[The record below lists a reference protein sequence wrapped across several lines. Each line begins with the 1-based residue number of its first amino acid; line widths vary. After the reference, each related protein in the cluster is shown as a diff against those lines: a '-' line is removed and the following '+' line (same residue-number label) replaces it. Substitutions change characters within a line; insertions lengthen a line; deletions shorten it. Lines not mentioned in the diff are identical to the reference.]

1 MAETIPG
8 LPIRLRGTTNLYD
21 TTVSSEVPSIGTG
34 RPAFDSTLVNTA
46 QSRSQL
52 KQFEF
57 QDLPNLVEMQL
68 ESYAWFLNKGL
79 RELFDSFSPIEDFT
93 GNMALEFLDY
103 SLGEPKFSPDEC
115 RERDLTYEMP
125 MKVKVRV
132 VNKESGELK
141 ESEVYLGEMPC
152 MTERGTFI
160 INGAE
165 RVVVAQLSRSSGA
178 YFKEEISYSG
188 RRLLQ
193 MQIIPQEG
201 AWVDSEVA
209 EESAKELSISL
220 GAKVAQSKRMPITT
234 LLRAFSAL
242 NVAQPHRA
250 RTQVLPIDDPS
261 LKGRILAEQLID
273 YATGEVVAEA
283 DTTIDEELEG
293 RIRGLRDNPD
303 VEVKAPRIVCSTT
316 RQLLEMFSERRTVT
330 DISPEG
336 LTEESTISAS
346 ERDYNFWLVND
357 LIDPDNKRVVLRGCA
372 HLDSDNIEKVM
383 RVAPTEV
390 EVFVCPSMITGSLVL
405 DKVRDEKGKGEE
417 DPAVVELAA
426 LAEVHKTLRPG
437 DPVTQDNARNLLSS
451 YFFDPKR
458 YDMGRVGR
466 YKLNRKLG
474 VDVPEEIHT
483 LTLDD
488 LAAGIK
494 YMLRMESGEEERS
507 GLGADDIDHLRNKRV
522 RAVGELL
529 QNQLRGGMLRMERV
543 ARERLTS
550 LDRDSVTAQA
560 VISIKPITAAVRS
573 FFGSGQ
579 LSQFMEQTN
588 PLAELVHKRRVSVL
602 GPGGLSRQ
610 SAKLEVRDVHHSHY
624 GRICPIE
631 TPEGPNIGLI
641 GSLATH
647 ARLDD
652 YGFLQTPYRK
662 LEHVT
667 DGDGKTVTRLTEQVD
682 YLSADEEENIYIA
695 AASSEVAED
704 WTLTE
709 EMVQARHGSQHPQV
723 EPSKCTYM
731 DLSPLQVF
739 SVATSLIPFLEND
752 DANRALMGANMQRQ
766 AVPLLRPD
774 VPMVKTGLERRAA
787 VDSGAAITTDV
798 DGIVAEVSAKS
809 ITIRDYDDEE
819 IVYPLRNFLR
829 SNQSTCIHQKPIVQK
844 GSRVVAGQPIADGPS
859 TRGGELALGRN
870 MTVAFMLW
878 EGYNYEDAIILNEK
892 VLKED
897 LLTSVHIEKYEVEA
911 RDTKLGPEEI
921 TRDIPNVGE
930 DQLRNLDEHGIIRV
944 GAEVFPQD
952 ILVGKIAPKSQGE
965 LSAEERLVIA
975 IFGKKAEESR
985 DASLRMPHGEK
996 GTVVGVQIFARHK
1009 YFSHQA
1015 FEKYRREGYS
1025 ENEAERMAT
1034 FALVNDPERPI
1045 CPITG
1050 GPLDKRPG
1058 DELRAGT
1065 NQMVRVYIAQKRK
1078 IMEGDKMAGRHGNKG
1093 VVSRIL
1099 PEADMPFLPDGTPV
1113 DIVLTPLGVPTR
1125 MNIGQV
1131 LEMHLGLVG
1140 SHFGTD
1146 FVNPIFAGAREPE
1159 LYGNMD
1165 KVSYQLRSASLKSY
1179 IETELDLPAPE
1190 VEGDDRTEGV
1200 LDQLVAQFTSQLSA
1214 LEDEHLN
1221 EIGELV
1227 GTDAEEFGRA
1237 DKNVRADLI
1246 VKKVLGIID
1255 TRTGYDPGSGKCV
1268 LRDGR
1273 NGEAFEQ
1280 PVAVGKVYMMKL
1292 HHLVEDKI
1300 HARSTGPYSLVTQ
1313 QPLGGK
1319 AQFGGQRFGEMEVWA
1334 LEAYGAAHTLQEI
1347 LTIKSDDV
1355 SGRVKTYESIV
1366 KGETVLEPGV
1376 PESFKILVKEL
1387 QSLALQVEVEDE
1399 DGNVMELKEVEDEF
1413 DRS

>member
-1 MAETIPG
+1 MARTIDS
-8 LPIRLRGTTNLYD
+8 LPIRLRGTTNFYD
-21 TTVSSEVPSIGTG
+21 TVVPAGPASIGAG
-34 RPAFDSTLVNTA
+34 KPAFLSTHVKTARDRAHLHQYDYDSV
-46 QSRSQL
+46 
-52 KQFEF
+52 
-57 QDLPNLVEMQL
+57 PNLVEMQL
-68 ESYAWFLNKGL
+68 ESYAWFLNTGL

-93 GNMALEFLDY
+93 GTMSLEFLDY
-103 SLGEPKFSPDEC
+103 TLGEPKFSPDEC

-132 VNKESGELK
+132 VNKETGELK

-165 RVVVAQLSRSSGA
+165 RVVVAQLSRSPGS

-201 AWVDSEVA
+201 AWVDAEVA
-209 EESAKELSISL
+209 EEATKDITIAL
-220 GAKVAQSKRMPITT
+220 GTKVAQSKRMPITT
-234 LLRAFSAL
+234 LMRAFSAL
-242 NVAQPHRA
+242 DVAQPMRA
-250 RTQVLPIDDPS
+250 RIESIPVNDEKLLGRVLS
-261 LKGRILAEQLID
+261 EQLID
-273 YATGEVVAEA
+273 YATGEVVGEA
-283 DTTIDEELEG
+283 KTTIDAELFE
-293 RIRGLRDNPD
+293 RIKGLRDNPD
-303 VEVKAPRIVCSTT
+303 VEVEATRIQCATT
-316 RQLLEMFSERRTVT
+316 RQILEMYGERKVIT

-336 LTEESTISAS
+336 LTDESAQAT
-346 ERDYNFWLVND
+346 EREYNYFAVSD
-357 LIDPDNKRVVLRGCA
+357 LMDVDSKKIAVRACS
-372 HLDSDNIEKVM
+372 HIDSDAVDKIL
-383 RVAPTEV
+383 RVAPTEI
-390 EVFVCPSMITGSLVL
+390 EVYHVPAMIGGSLVL
-405 DKVRDEKGKGEE
+405 DRVRDEKGREE
-417 DPAVVELAA
+417 DPAQMELMA

-474 VDVPEEIHT
+474 VDVPEAIHT

-488 LAAGIK
+488 LLGGIN
-494 YMLRMESGEEERS
+494 YVLRMDKGEEEN
-507 GLGADDIDHLRNKRV
+507 LGADDIDHLRNKRV

-550 LDRDSVTAQA
+550 LDREQVTAQA

-602 GPGGLSRQ
+602 GPGGLNRQ

-647 ARLDD
+647 ARADD
-652 YGFLQTPYRK
+652 YGFLMTPYRVVK
-662 LEHVT
+662 NGVLT
-667 DGDGKTVTRLTEQVD
+667 DETQFLT
-682 YLSADEEENIYIA
+682 ADEEEGFVIA
-695 AASSEVAED
+695 AASSTVD
-704 WTLTE
+704 KNGKLTDTV
-709 EMVQARHGSQHPQV
+709 VQARKATQHPQV
-723 EPSKCTYM
+723 DPTECQYM
-731 DLSPLQVF
+731 DMSPLQVF

-774 VPMVKTGLERRAA
+774 VPLVKTGLERRAA
-787 VDSGAAITTDV
+787 VDSGAAITSDL
-798 DGIVAEVSAKS
+798 DGTIKEVSSKA
-809 ITIRDYDDEE
+809 ITVEGYDGDE
-819 IVYPLRNFLR
+819 ITYPLRNFLR
-829 SNQSTCIHQKPIVQK
+829 SNQATCIHQKPIVMKGQK
-844 GSRVVAGQPIADGPS
+844 VRSGQAIADGPS

-878 EGYNYEDAIILNEK
+878 EGYNYEDAIILNER

-930 DQLRNLDEHGIIRV
+930 DQLRNLDEQGIIRV

-1015 FEKYRREGYS
+1015 FEKFKREGHTDQ
-1025 ENEAERMAT
+1025 EAERMAT
-1034 FALVNDPERPI
+1034 FPMVNDPERPI

-1065 NQMVRVYIAQKRK
+1065 NQMVRVYVAQKRK

-1093 VVSRIL
+1093 VVSKIL
-1099 PEADMPFLPDGTPV
+1099 SEADMPFLPDGTPV

-1131 LEMHLGLVG
+1131 LEMHLGLIG
-1140 SHFGTD
+1140 AHFGTD
-1146 FVNPIFAGAREPE
+1146 HVNPIFSGAREPE
-1159 LYGNMD
+1159 LYDGMHRVAN
-1165 KVSYQLRSASLKSY
+1165 QLRSASLMDY
-1179 IETELDLPAPE
+1179 VETELELE
-1190 VEGDDRTEGV
+1190 SLTVEGDDTAMDSV
-1200 LDQLVAQFTSQLSA
+1200 DKLSA
-1214 LEDEHLN
+1214 QLN
-1221 EIGELV
+1221 TALRGLDDARLDEIGEQV
-1227 GTDAEEFGRA
+1227 GTDIEEFGRA
-1237 DKNVRADLI
+1237 DKNVKADLI
-1246 VKKVLGIID
+1246 VRKVVEIVHG
-1255 TRTGYDPGSGKCV
+1255 RCGYDPTMGKCV
-1268 LRDGR
+1268 LHDGR
-1273 NGEAFEQ
+1273 TGEPFEQ
-1280 PVAVGKVYMMKL
+1280 AVAVGRVYMMKL

-1355 SGRVKTYESIV
+1355 AGRVKTYESIV

-1399 DGNVMELKEVEDEF
+1399 DGNAMELKEVEDEF
-1413 DRS
+1413 ER

>member
-1 MAETIPG
+1 MMSPRPKASALLARV
-8 LPIRLRGTTNLYD
+8 LPVFN
-21 TTVSSEVPSIGTG
+21 
-34 RPAFDSTLVNTA
+34 STLVDTA
-46 QSRSQL
+46 KARAYLNQYN
-52 KQFEF
+52 FDEV
-57 QDLPNLVEMQL
+57 PNLVAMQL
-68 ESYAWFLNKGL
+68 DSYADFLNNGL
-79 RELFDSFSPIEDFT
+79 RDLFDSFSPIEDFT
-93 GNMALEFLDY
+93 GTMSLEFLDY
-103 SLGEPKFSPDEC
+103 TLGEPKFSPDEC

-201 AWVDSEVA
+201 AWVDSEIA
-209 EESAKELSISL
+209 EETTKGITTSL

-242 NVAQPHRA
+242 DAAQPHRA
-250 RTQVLPIDDPS
+250 RTEALEIDDPK
-261 LKGRILAEQLID
+261 LVGRILSEQLIN
-273 YATGEVVAEA
+273 YSTGEVVAEG
-283 DTTIDEELEG
+283 DIVITEELFAE
-293 RIRGLRDNPD
+293 IKKLRDNPD
-303 VEVKAPRIVCSTT
+303 IEVRATRLQAATT
-316 RQLLEMFSERRTVT
+316 RQILEMFGEKRTIDLT
-330 DISPEG
+330 NLPEG
-336 LTEESTISAS
+336 MEDVKDLLTEESTTGNDR
-346 ERDYNFWLVND
+346 EHNFWLAENMS
-357 LIDPDNKRVVLRGCA
+357 DPDNKKNLIRACA
-372 HLDSDNIEKVM
+372 HLDADNIDKILRIAPEKV
-383 RVAPTEV
+383 EV
-390 EVFVCPSMITGSLVL
+390 YRLPAMLTGALVL
-405 DKVRDEKGKGEE
+405 DKVRDEKGKTEE
-417 DPAVVELAA
+417 DSSQTELLA

-437 DPVTQDNARNLLSS
+437 DPVTQENARNLLNS

-474 VDVPEEIHT
+474 VGVPEGIHT
-483 LTLDD
+483 LTMDD
-488 LAAGIK
+488 LVGGIK
-494 YMLRMESGEEERS
+494 YVLSMETSDEEFR
-507 GLGADDIDHLRNKRV
+507 LGADDIDHLRNKRV

-550 LDRDSVTAQA
+550 LDRDSITAQA
-560 VISIKPITAAVRS
+560 VISIKPLTAAVRS

-641 GSLATH
+641 GSMATLAK
-647 ARLDD
+647 LDD
-652 YGFLQTPYRK
+652 YGFLLSPYRK
-662 LEHVT
+662 LEHR
-667 DGDGKTVTRLTEQVD
+667 DGRTFLSDDRELV
-682 YLSADEEENIYIA
+682 YLSADEEENVYIA
-695 AASSEVAED
+695 AASSAVDEKTSE
-704 WTLTE
+704 LTE
-709 EMVQARHGSQHPQV
+709 EVVQARLGSTHPQI
-723 EPSKCTYM
+723 EPSKCVYM
-731 DLSPLQVF
+731 DTSPLQVF
-739 SVATSLIPFLEND
+739 SVATGLIPFLEND

-774 VPMVKTGLERRAA
+774 VPLVKTGIEKRVAI
-787 VDSGAAITTDV
+787 DSGAAVTADIDGVIT
-798 DGIVAEVSAKS
+798 EVSAKN
-809 ITIRDYDDEE
+809 ITLQGYDGDE
-819 IVYPLRNFLR
+819 ITYPMRTFLR
-829 SNQSTCIHQKPIVQK
+829 SNQGTCIHQKPIVQK
-844 GSRVVAGQPIADGPS
+844 GQRVSSGQAMADGPS

-878 EGYNYEDAIILNEK
+878 DGFNYEDAIILSDR

-944 GAEVFPQD
+944 GADVFPQD

-1009 YFSHQA
+1009 YFSPQA
-1015 FEKYRREGYS
+1015 YDKFLREGYTDI
-1025 ENEAERMAT
+1025 EARRMAT
-1034 FALVNDPERPI
+1034 IPLVDDPERPI

-1050 GPLDKRPG
+1050 GVMTKEPG

-1065 NQMVRVYIAQKRK
+1065 NQMVRVYVAQKRK

-1093 VVSRIL
+1093 VVSKIL
-1099 PEADMPFLPDGTPV
+1099 PAADMPFLSDGTPV

-1131 LEMHLGLVG
+1131 LEMHLGMVG
-1140 SHFGTD
+1140 AHFGTD
-1146 FVNPIFAGAREPE
+1146 FVNPIFSGAREPE
-1159 LYGNMD
+1159 LYAGMARVAN
-1165 KVSYQLRSASLKSY
+1165 QLRVASMKNF
-1179 IETELDLPAPE
+1179 IETDLELDIPDF
-1190 VEGDDRTEGV
+1190 VGDDTTEQALDALAGAFT
-1200 LDQLVAQFTSQLSA
+1200 DQLRGMEDGE
-1214 LEDEHLN
+1214 LE
-1221 EIGELV
+1221 EIGENV
-1227 GTDAEEFGRA
+1227 GTDPEEFGRA
-1237 DKNVRADLI
+1237 DKNIKADLI
-1246 VKKVLGIID
+1246 VKAMRDVVNN
-1255 TRTGYDPGSGKCV
+1255 RTGYDPTSGKCV

-1273 NGEAFEQ
+1273 TGEAFEQ
-1280 PVAVGKVYMMKL
+1280 SVAVGRVYMMKL

-1355 SGRVKTYESIV
+1355 AGRVKTYESIV
-1366 KGETVLEPGV
+1366 KGETSLEPGV

-1387 QSLALQVEVEDE
+1387 QSLALQVEVEDV
-1399 DGNVMELKEVEDEF
+1399 DGNAMELKEVEDEF
-1413 DRS
+1413 DR

>member
-1 MAETIPG
+1 MAETATG
-8 LPIRLRGTTNLYD
+8 LPIRLRGTTSLYD
-21 TTVSSEVPSIGTG
+21 TTVSAEVPSIGTG

-250 RTQVLPIDDPS
+250 RTEVLPTDDAN
-261 LKGRILAEQLID
+261 LNGRVLAEQLID

-283 DTTIDEELEG
+283 DTVIDDELEV

-303 VEVKAPRIVCSTT
+303 VEVKAPRITCSTT
-316 RQLLEMFSERRTVT
+316 RQLLEMFSERRTIT

-336 LTEESTISAS
+336 LTEESAISAS
-346 ERDYNFWLVND
+346 ERDFNFWLVND
-357 LIDPDNKRVVLRGCA
+357 LVDPDNKRVVLRGCA

-383 RVAPTEV
+383 RVAPVEIEV
-390 EVFVCPSMITGSLVL
+390 YACPSMITGSLVL

-474 VDVPEEIHT
+474 VDVPEDIHT

-488 LAAGIK
+488 LVGGIK

-662 LEHVT
+662 LEHSEGANGT
-667 DGDGKTVTRLTEQVD
+667 IITRLTDQVD

-695 AASSEVAED
+695 AASSEVAD
-704 WTLTE
+704 DRTLTE
-709 EMVQARHGSQHPQV
+709 DLVQARHGSQHPQV

-787 VDSGAAITTDV
+787 VDSGAAITTDI

-809 ITIRDYDDEE
+809 ITIRGYDDEE

-844 GSRVVAGQPIADGPS
+844 GSRVIAGQPIADGPS

-878 EGYNYEDAIILNEK
+878 EGYNYEDAIILNER

-1159 LYGNMD
+1159 LYANMD

-1179 IETELDLPAPE
+1179 IETELELEVPE
-1190 VEGDDRTEGV
+1190 VDGDDTTSTVLEG
-1200 LDQLVAQFTSQLSA
+1200 LTTKLTAQLAG
-1214 LEDEHLN
+1214 LEDEKLD
-1221 EIGELV
+1221 ELGELV
-1227 GTDAEEFGRA
+1227 GTDSEEFGRA
-1237 DKNVRADLI
+1237 DKNVKADLI

-1255 TRTGYDPGSGKCV
+1255 TRTGYDPNSGKCV

-1413 DRS
+1413 DRN

>member
-1 MAETIPG
+1 MAQTLER
-8 LPIRLRGTTNLYD
+8 LPIRLRGTTNFYD
-21 TTVSSEVPSIGTG
+21 TVVPEGPASIGAG
-34 RPAFDSTLVNTA
+34 KPAFLSTPVKTA
-46 QSRSQL
+46 RDRAHL
-52 KQFEF
+52 KQFEY
-57 QDLPNLVEMQL
+57 DEVPNLVEMQL
-68 ESYAWFLNKGL
+68 ESYAWFLNVGL

-93 GNMALEFLDY
+93 GTMSLEFLDY
-103 SLGEPKFSPDEC
+103 TLGEPKFSPDEC

-132 VNKESGELK
+132 VNKETGELK

-165 RVVVAQLSRSSGA
+165 RVVVAQLSRSPGS

-201 AWVDSEVA
+201 AWVDAEVA
-209 EESAKELSISL
+209 EEATKDITISL
-220 GAKVAQSKRMPITT
+220 GTKVAQSKRMPITT
-234 LLRAFSAL
+234 LMRAFSAL
-242 NVAQPHRA
+242 DVAQPMRA
-250 RTQVLPIDDPS
+250 RIESLAVNDEA
-261 LKGRILAEQLID
+261 LKGRVLSEQLID

-283 DTTIDEELEG
+283 KTTIDDALYE
-293 RIRGLRDNPD
+293 RIKQLRDNPD
-303 VEVKAPRIVCSTT
+303 VEVEATRIQCATT
-316 RQLLEMFSERRTVT
+316 RQILEMYGERKVIT
-330 DISPEG
+330 DISLEG
-336 LTEESTISAS
+336 FTEES
-346 ERDYNFWLVND
+346 LQGND
-357 LIDPDNKRVVLRGCA
+357 REFNYFMVSDLGDVDSKKIAVRACA
-372 HLDSDNIEKVM
+372 HIDSDAVDKIL

-390 EVFVCPSMITGSLVL
+390 EVYHVPAMIAGSLVL
-405 DKVRDEKGKGEE
+405 DRVRDEKGREE
-417 DPAVVELAA
+417 DPAQMELMA

-474 VDVPEEIHT
+474 VGVPEEIHT

-488 LAAGIK
+488 LLGGIN
-494 YMLRMESGEEERS
+494 YVLRMDKGEEEN
-507 GLGADDIDHLRNKRV
+507 LGADDIDHLRNKRV

-550 LDRDSVTAQA
+550 LDREQVTAQA

-602 GPGGLSRQ
+602 GPGGLNRQ

-647 ARLDD
+647 ARADD
-652 YGFLQTPYRK
+652 YGFLMTPYRVVK
-662 LEHVT
+662 NGILT
-667 DGDGKTVTRLTEQVD
+667 DETQFLT
-682 YLSADEEENIYIA
+682 ADEEEGFVIA
-695 AASSEVAED
+695 AASSAVDENGK
-704 WTLTE
+704 LTDE
-709 EMVQARHGSQHPQV
+709 FVQARKATQHPQV
-723 EPSKCTYM
+723 LPTECDYM
-731 DLSPLQVF
+731 DMSPLQVF

-774 VPMVKTGLERRAA
+774 VPLVKTGLERRAA
-787 VDSGAAITTDV
+787 VDSGAAITSDL
-798 DGIVAEVSAKS
+798 DGIIKEVSSKS
-809 ITIRDYDDEE
+809 ITVEGYDGDE
-819 IVYPLRNFLR
+819 ITYPLRNFLR
-829 SNQSTCIHQKPIVQK
+829 SNQATCIHQKPIVMKNQK
-844 GSRVVAGQPIADGPS
+844 VRAGQAIADGPS

-878 EGYNYEDAIILNEK
+878 EGYNYEDAIILNER

-1015 FEKYRREGYS
+1015 FEKFKREGHS
-1025 ENEAERMAT
+1025 DNEAERMAT
-1034 FALVNDPERPI
+1034 FALVNDPERPM

-1065 NQMVRVYIAQKRK
+1065 NQMVRVYVAQKRK

-1093 VVSRIL
+1093 VVSKIL
-1099 PEADMPFLPDGTPV
+1099 SEADMPFLPDGTPV

-1131 LEMHLGLVG
+1131 LEMHLGLIG
-1140 SHFGTD
+1140 AHFGTD
-1146 FVNPIFAGAREPE
+1146 HVNPIFSGAREPE
-1159 LYGNMD
+1159 LYAGMAR
-1165 KVSYQLRSASLKSY
+1165 VASQLRTASLLDY
-1179 IETELDLPAPE
+1179 VATELELEGLTLD
-1190 VEGDDRTEGV
+1190 GDDTV
-1200 LDQLVAQFTSQLSA
+1200 PDAADKLSA
-1214 LEDEHLN
+1214 KFNTLLRGLDDEKLT
-1221 EIGELV
+1221 EIGDHV
-1227 GTDAEEFGRA
+1227 ATDLEEFSRA
-1237 DKNVRADLI
+1237 DKNVKADLI
-1246 VKKVLGIID
+1246 VKKVVEIVNARCGF
-1255 TRTGYDPGSGKCV
+1255 DPTMGKCV
-1268 LRDGR
+1268 LHDGR
-1273 NGEAFEQ
+1273 TGEPFEQ
-1280 PVAVGKVYMMKL
+1280 AVAVGRVYMMKL

-1355 SGRVKTYESIV
+1355 AGRVKTYESIV

-1399 DGNVMELKEVEDEF
+1399 DGNAMELKEVEDEF
-1413 DRS
+1413 ER

>member
-1 MAETIPG
+1 MAQTLEG
-8 LPIRLRGTTNLYD
+8 SPIRLRGTTNFYD
-21 TTVSSEVPSIGTG
+21 TVVPEGPASIGAG
-34 RPAFDSTLVNTA
+34 KPAFLSKSVKTA
-46 QSRSQL
+46 SDRAHL
-52 KQFEF
+52 KQFNYDEV
-57 QDLPNLVEMQL
+57 PNLVEMQL
-68 ESYAWFLNKGL
+68 ESYAWFLNVGL

-93 GNMALEFLDY
+93 GTMSLEFLDY
-103 SLGEPKFSPDEC
+103 TLGEPKFSPDEC

-132 VNKESGELK
+132 VNKETGELK

-165 RVVVAQLSRSSGA
+165 RVVVAQLSRSPGS

-209 EESAKELSISL
+209 EEATKDITIAL

-234 LLRAFSAL
+234 LMRAFSAL
-242 NVAQPHRA
+242 DVAQPMRA
-250 RTQVLPIDDPS
+250 RVESLPVNDEKLIGRVLS
-261 LKGRILAEQLID
+261 EQLID
-273 YATGEVVAEA
+273 YATGEVVGEA
-283 DTTIDEELEG
+283 KTTIDAALFEK
-293 RIRGLRDNPD
+293 IKGLRDNPD
-303 VEVKAPRIVCSTT
+303 VEVEATRIQCATT
-316 RQLLEMFSERRTVT
+316 RQILEMYGERKVIT

-336 LTEESTISAS
+336 LTDESAQAT
-346 ERDYNFWLVND
+346 EREYNFFAVSD
-357 LIDPDNKRVVLRGCA
+357 LGDIDSKKIAVRACS
-372 HLDSDNIEKVM
+372 HIDSDAIDKILRIAPKEIEVYH
-383 RVAPTEV
+383 VPA
-390 EVFVCPSMITGSLVL
+390 MIGGSLVL
-405 DKVRDEKGKGEE
+405 DRVRDEKGREE
-417 DPAVVELAA
+417 DPAQMELMA

-474 VDVPEEIHT
+474 VGVPEAIHT

-488 LAAGIK
+488 LLGGIN
-494 YMLRMESGEEERS
+494 YLLRMDKGEEEN
-507 GLGADDIDHLRNKRV
+507 LGADDIDHLRNKRV

-550 LDRDSVTAQA
+550 LDREQVTAQA

-602 GPGGLSRQ
+602 GPGGLNRQ

-647 ARLDD
+647 ARADD
-652 YGFLQTPYRK
+652 YGFLMTPYRVVK
-662 LEHVT
+662 
-667 DGDGKTVTRLTEQVD
+667 DGVLTEEVQF
-682 YLSADEEENIYIA
+682 LTADEEEGFVIA
-695 AASSEVAED
+695 AASSNVDEKGNFLD
-704 WTLTE
+704 
-709 EMVQARHGSQHPQV
+709 EMVQARKATQHPQV
-723 EPSKCTYM
+723 TPQECNYM
-731 DLSPLQVF
+731 ELSPLQVF

-774 VPMVKTGLERRAA
+774 VPLVKTGLERRAA
-787 VDSGAAITTDV
+787 VDSGAAITADM
-798 DGIVAEVSAKS
+798 DGTIKEVSSKS
-809 ITIRDYDDEE
+809 ITVEGYDGDE
-819 IVYPLRNFLR
+819 ITYPLRNFLR
-829 SNQSTCIHQKPIVQK
+829 SNQATCIHQKPIVMKNQ
-844 GSRVVAGQPIADGPS
+844 RVRAGQAIADGPS

-878 EGYNYEDAIILNEK
+878 EGYNYEDAIILNER

-1015 FEKYRREGYS
+1015 FEKFKREGHTDA
-1025 ENEAERMAT
+1025 EAERMAT
-1034 FALVNDPERPI
+1034 FALVNDPERPM

-1065 NQMVRVYIAQKRK
+1065 NQMVRVYVAQKRK

-1093 VVSRIL
+1093 VVSKIL
-1099 PEADMPFLPDGTPV
+1099 SEADMPFLPDGTPV
-1113 DIVLTPLGVPTR
+1113 DIILTPLGVPTR

-1131 LEMHLGLVG
+1131 LEMHLGLIG
-1140 SHFGTD
+1140 AHFGTD
-1146 FVNPIFAGAREPE
+1146 HVNPIFSGAREPE
-1159 LYGNMD
+1159 LYDGMHRVAN
-1165 KVSYQLRSASLKSY
+1165 QLRTASLMNYVES
-1179 IETELDLPAPE
+1179 ELELP
-1190 VEGDDRTEGV
+1190 VLTLDGDDTAMDA
-1200 LDQLVAQFTSQLSA
+1200 LDKLSAQFNTA
-1214 LEDEHLN
+1214 LRGLDDDRLN
-1221 EIGELV
+1221 EIGEHV
-1227 GTDAEEFGRA
+1227 GTDSEEFSRA
-1237 DKNVRADLI
+1237 DKNVKADLI
-1246 VKKVLGIID
+1246 VKKVVEIVHA
-1255 TRTGYDPGSGKCV
+1255 RCGYDPTMGKCV
-1268 LRDGR
+1268 LHDGR
-1273 NGEAFEQ
+1273 TGEPFEQ
-1280 PVAVGKVYMMKL
+1280 AVAVGRVYMMKL

-1355 SGRVKTYESIV
+1355 AGRVKTYESIV

-1399 DGNVMELKEVEDEF
+1399 DGNAMELKEVEDEF
-1413 DRS
+1413 ER